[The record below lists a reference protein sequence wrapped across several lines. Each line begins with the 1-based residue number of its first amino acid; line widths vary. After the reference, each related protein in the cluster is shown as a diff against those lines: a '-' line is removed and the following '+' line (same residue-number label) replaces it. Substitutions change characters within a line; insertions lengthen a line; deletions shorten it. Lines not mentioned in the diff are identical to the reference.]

1 MEETT
6 RGRTCPFQNMILL
19 SRVVGRRKGPDLAK
33 AAQPVSSSNTGL
45 VAVSAEVLLLRM
57 WDDSSQVTKAQ
68 TCQATCNVFGNRH
81 ESTHITLYAT
91 LIMSA
96 VECKHSKR
104 NSWTTLA
111 AVEML
116 PCELGDHGS
125 RHSVWYI
132 ERLSSHQHHVHASF
146 LDNVAA

>member
-1 MEETT
+1 MVETT

-45 VAVSAEVLLLRM
+45 VAVSAEALLLRM
-57 WDDSSQVTKAQ
+57 WGRLEPSHESPDMSSH
-68 TCQATCNVFGNRH
+68 NVFGNRH
-81 ESTHITLYAT
+81 ESTRITLYAT

-132 ERLSSHQHHVHASF
+132 ERLSSHQHHIHTSF